1 MRAVAKLRIGRSL
14 WLNRVSGGLG
24 RVRPALRGELGAD
37 VAVVGAGITGASVA
51 WRFADAGLRV
61 ALVEAARVGRGS
73 TAASTALLM
82 QEPYKDLHELTKQ
95 YGRRAARRIWELS
108 EEATADLVRTLRRL
122 RISCELAKRDS
133 VYFTT
138 DAAHARRL
146 RRAFQHLQAA
156 DIAS

>member
-82 QEPYKDLHELTKQ
+82 QEPDKDLHERVMTPEFGPIPIYLIRRKTTLMPHGAGPFIDTVKAVM
-95 YGRRAARRIWELS
+95 GRKRPGARPGPS
-108 EEATADLVRTLRRL
+108 
-122 RISCELAKRDS
+122 KK
-133 VYFTT
+133 
-138 DAAHARRL
+138 
-146 RRAFQHLQAA
+146 
-156 DIAS
+156 

>member
-73 TAASTALLM
+73 TAASTALLQFEIDTPLIRLADQVGM
-82 QEPYKDLHELTKQ
+82 ERASRAWLRCFHAVDDL
-95 YGRRAARRIWELS
+95 AS
-108 EEATADLVRTLRRL
+108 LVRRLGIPCDFRQRGALYLAGETLSAVGR
-122 RISCELAKRDS
+122 S
-133 VYFTT
+133 
-138 DAAHARRL
+138 
-146 RRAFQHLQAA
+146 
-156 DIAS
+156 